1 MELTS
6 KTIGKWT
13 VVHPTGY
20 LSEDHFT
27 NDLEKVCLE
36 KIRNGE
42 TWLAF
47 DLSAV
52 PFINSTVLR
61 VFILCQKLLKERS
74 GGVAILYP
82 QKNVL
87 EVIEVC
93 GLHKIIPVCVR
104 ESELLL

>member
-1 MELTS
+1 MELTF

-13 VVHPTGY
+13 AIHPEGY
-20 LSEDHFT
+20 LNEDPLTH
-27 NDLEKVCLE
+27 DLEKACLE

-52 PFINSTVLR
+52 PFINSAVLR
-61 VFILCQKLLKERS
+61 IFILCQKLLKEHT
-74 GGVAILYP
+74 GGVAILSP

-93 GLHKIIPVCVR
+93 GLHKIIPICAM
-104 ESELLL
+104 ESDLLP